1 MTENFLNLQSDQP
14 LSLQDEINMSE
25 EYVEIAEE
33 QQEQQPE
40 TSHFRQIFAKL
51 FNLLQSTHVNENVT

>member
-33 QQEQQPE
+33 QQPE

>member
-1 MTENFLNLQSDQP
+1 
-14 LSLQDEINMSE
+14 MSE
-25 EYVEIAEE
+25 EYVEIAE
-33 QQEQQPE
+33 EQQPE